1 MITCICA
8 IINSNKNG
16 RKKMI
21 GRQVKICT
29 GCTQSIQILRKKKIK
44 KIYCPMTVTFRS
56 KNIFFEGMSQ
66 IAFGKRSTAMF
77 FL

>member
-29 GCTQSIQILRKKKIK
+29 GFTQSIQILRRKKIK
-44 KIYCPMTVTFRS
+44 KIYCPMTDLKVDVQ
-56 KNIFFEGMSQ
+56 KMSQ
-66 IAFGKRSTAMF
+66 LKYKSLRFRVVSS
-77 FL
+77 